1 MGGQSIENRARPDF
15 SRSGSP
21 QRYHRFRWI
30 SLRAGRSEL
39 DSAHLQFPGPE
50 LDEWL
55 PRCAMVKESFD
66 FTSGSMRALDP
77 LNVAVREN
85 CASIAL
91 PM

>member
-1 MGGQSIENRARPDF
+1 MDQLK
-15 SRSGSP
+15 SGSK
-21 QRYHRFRWI
+21 RIGF
-30 SLRAGRSEL
+30 
-39 DSAHLQFPGPE
+39 SALQFPGPE